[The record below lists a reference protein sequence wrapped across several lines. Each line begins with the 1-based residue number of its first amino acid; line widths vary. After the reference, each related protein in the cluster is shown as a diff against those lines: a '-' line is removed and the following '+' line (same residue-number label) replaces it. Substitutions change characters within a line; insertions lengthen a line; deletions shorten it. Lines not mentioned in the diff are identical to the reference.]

1 MWLLMLLLF
10 VIFYFVILLLGNST
24 FKTMIARLPNAKEM
38 KNRNNGQKSQEI
50 LIDDQAQ
57 AALDICRF
65 DQAKT
70 VIR

>member
-1 MWLLMLLLF
+1 
-10 VIFYFVILLLGNST
+10 
-24 FKTMIARLPNAKEM
+24 MIARLPNAKEM